1 MIWYF
6 PVSWEYYRGRSRY
19 CTLFLNDHILFHFP
33 LSYLIV
39 QTIYG
44 SHNIYFFLQPDNPVC
59 NFAVSKNQYEELFT
73 LEEDVDENKRSV
85 YQNKQEFKNTLDNLG
100 RYKIVEK
107 KAPKGCILTK
117 QEWTFELSENTDNK
131 ENPVIFENL
140 STGEKQK
147 GSLVYE
153 NPLQKGKLLIQKED
167 DEGQPVS
174 GAVFSVTAAQD
185 IYAPWDVKEDGT
197 PASDTKPLVTKGEV
211 VDKITTGEDGKGE
224 SNKSLYIGKYIVE
237 EIKGAW
243 NHIKGDTIYEAELHY
258 GLDSSKELISYQL
271 KVNNLL
277 MHPSLAVSKLADK
290 TTNEEKKAVAFDE
303 KTGRYIEK
311 KVTGRYKAGEFV
323 DYTIRVTNTGNV
335 SLYNIKVTDDMDC
348 KGEFDGQTLSKY
360 ADMETAAF
368 VLPESGYFV
377 TKSGDKVYAQ
387 MSTSSDLV
395 LNLHHLAIA
404 DSVEMHVKVSPTGC
418 WKP

>member
-1 MIWYF
+1 M
-6 PVSWEYYRGRSRY
+6 
-19 CTLFLNDHILFHFP
+19 
-33 LSYLIV
+33 
-39 QTIYG
+39 
-44 SHNIYFFLQPDNPVC
+44 
-59 NFAVSKNQYEELFT
+59 
-73 LEEDVDENKRSV
+73 
-85 YQNKQEFKNTLDNLG
+85 
-100 RYKIVEK
+100 
-107 KAPKGCILTK
+107 
-117 QEWTFELSENTDNK
+117 
-131 ENPVIFENL
+131 
-140 STGEKQK
+140 
-147 GSLVYE
+147 
-153 NPLQKGKLLIQKED
+153 
-167 DEGQPVS
+167 S

-387 MSTSSDLV
+387 MSTSSNLV

-404 DSVEMHVKVSPTGC
+404 DSS
-418 WKP
+418 